1 MSSAIPSFSRAAS
14 GPRCWSATT
23 AAWWR
28 GCIWPATGCAFTSPP
43 ATDST
48 PGSTSIW
55 NWWTAPFA
63 TWRGG
68 GASSPWARM
77 PARYPWSWS
86 LSCRAGCGAGPR
98 STCCAAWPQT
108 WWMPRCGGPD
118 RSMVEERTM
127 AKKQIRVEVAHALPE
142 RQKIIALEVEE
153 GCTVYEAAE
162 RSGIQQ
168 QFPGLDLATSRM
180 GVFGKVVAK
189 PRETVLAGGDRVE
202 IYRPLLIDP
211 KQVRRQRAA
220 DARAKS
226 EA

>member
-1 MSSAIPSFSRAAS
+1 
-14 GPRCWSATT
+14 
-23 AAWWR
+23 
-28 GCIWPATGCAFTSPP
+28 
-43 ATDST
+43 
-48 PGSTSIW
+48 
-55 NWWTAPFA
+55 
-63 TWRGG
+63 
-68 GASSPWARM
+68 
-77 PARYPWSWS
+77 
-86 LSCRAGCGAGPR
+86 
-98 STCCAAWPQT
+98 
-108 WWMPRCGGPD
+108 
-118 RSMVEERTM
+118 M

-189 PRETVLAGGDRVE
+189 PRETVLAEGDRVE